1 MIKPFALLI
10 IVFQFINTSLSLN
23 DERALMVFQRFES
36 GLKNANVEE
45 FFADLDSEIYLNLGK
60 GVSGY
65 FSSNQS
71 YYLINDFLREYSPIS
86 FKIYKREI
94 DTDFPNAL
102 GSYFYNRKGIRGNS
116 KVFVALNKTNS
127 GWKIS
132 QISFD

>member
-1 MIKPFALLI
+1 MIKFVLLI
-10 IVFQFINTSLSLN
+10 IALSTPWNQNRLIS
-23 DERALMVFQRFES
+23 DEHAMKVFQRFES

-45 FFADLDSEIYLNLGK
+45 FFADLDSEIYLSLGK

-71 YYLINDFLREYSPIS
+71 YYLLSDFLREYNPIS
-86 FKIYKREI
+86 FNLFKKEI
-94 DTDFPNAL
+94 NSDFPTGL
-102 GSYFYNRKGIRGNS
+102 GTFFYNRKGSRGDS
-116 KVFVALNKTNS
+116 KVFVSFKKTNS